1 MNVLTNNREF
11 LKKLDRQ
18 GLRRALCFLRRQD
31 SRPYE
36 LNPAAAQYD
45 THASTRGVMAEYR
58 RRGWK
63 IPKRTQF
70 EA

>member
-1 MNVLTNNREF
+1 MSIINKEF
-11 LKKLDRQ
+11 IRSLDRQ
-18 GLRRALCFLRRQD
+18 QLRRALWFLRRQD

-45 THASTRGVMAEYR
+45 SLASTSAIRSEYR

-63 IPKRTQF
+63 LPKITRG
-70 EA
+70 ERS